1 MKLIPEFKQSW
12 KFASMW
18 LQGAA
23 YTFLTY
29 VALSPDAA
37 LYVWNMLPAD
47 VKASMDPKYVAL
59 IGTALGVLA
68 MVARVIKQKSIKR
81 DAE

>member
-18 LQGAA
+18 LQAAA

-29 VALSPDAA
+29 IALSTDAA

-47 VKASMDPKYVAL
+47 VKSSMDPKYVAL

-68 MVARVIKQKSIKR
+68 MVARVVKQKSIKR
-81 DAE
+81 DEQ

>member
-12 KFASMW
+12 KFVSLW
-18 LQGAA
+18 LQGLA
-23 YTFLTY
+23 TLFLSY
-29 VALSPDAA
+29 IALVPDSA

-47 VKASMDPKYVAL
+47 VKSSMDPRYVAL

-68 MVARVIKQKSIKR
+68 MLARVIKQKSITRGEK
-81 DAE
+81 

>member
-1 MKLIPEFKQSW
+1 MQLIPEFKQAW
-12 KFASMW
+12 KFATLW

-29 VALSPDAA
+29 VALFPDSA
-37 LYVWNMLPAD
+37 LYVWNILPAD
-47 VKASMDPKYVAL
+47 VKSAMDPKYVAL

-68 MVARVIKQKSIKR
+68 MVARVIKQKSIQR
-81 DAE
+81 VEQ